1 MKINKLKILIAALFI
16 LGYSGIYA
24 QTYLISS
31 GGTINAC
38 SGTLYDSGGAGGDYS
53 SSEDYT
59 ITICSTI
66 PGATMTLNFTVFD
79 TESAT
84 YDHLS
89 IYDGPTSASDQI
101 ILNAGGTSLL
111 NETIESSGEC
121 MTLVWHTDGSVT
133 EPGFAAVISC
143 GFPCQDFTIDIA
155 SSVPALT
162 APTDSLWV
170 DVCQGDDVTFT
181 ALGNYPNTGGDYD
194 QSDAT
199 TNWHWMIISE
209 AGQDDV
215 EGVGLNVI
223 NYTFDNP
230 GGYHINLIAID
241 GNGCSM
247 PVGDPW
253 RVRVSLAPT
262 FVGSTGTGGC
272 PGSTMDLTGAWQIE
286 PWVLQ
291 VPEIAFVEVCFEDV
305 VGVDQEAC
313 FTHNAFAPGQYI
325 TVASDVESIC
335 MNMEHSYTGDLDIW
349 IECPNGQTAMLFEQ
363 ACSSTY
369 FGVPDQADDCNP
381 GTGWQYCWDETAPSL
396 MSANCNSGSSMPA
409 GDYQPSGDFS
419 SLVGCPLNGEWCIH
433 FLDNLGLD
441 DGNVFTVE
449 LHFADYL
456 IPGGANIWTYTTDID
471 PADVYWSG
479 ELIQTDVD
487 GVATAAPLTSGDL
500 DYTFSVTDD
509 FGCTYD
515 TIIQITVLPAD
526 DASCCTMPIA
536 SAGADDHVC
545 ANTYTFSA
553 TLATGNTGTW
563 TMVSGLGNAS
573 WTNQTSPTAIVT
585 VDAWGSYEFEW
596 TEQNLTPTCSNADQ
610 VIVEFYPVPTTE
622 FTYDPILCNAD
633 HTILTYVGNVGAT
646 ATYNWTYDGATV
658 VSGTGQ
664 GPIEIYWLASGI
676 HSIGL
681 QVSADGCDSPD
692 TLVNIINP
700 ELFSHTLLIDDDP
713 CYQSCNGRAELTV
726 TGGTLPYSYSWASP
740 TNILNNLCAGDY
752 GVTVTDANGCT
763 TVETYTINEPAELV
777 INSTSSTNLTC
788 YQSNDGEIIVNASGG
803 TGSLEYLWSDIGL
816 STSTR
821 TGLVSGNYCVTIQD
835 ENECFIMECFDIT
848 QPDELLVATSPNIAI
863 CEGTSSAIQSQGMG
877 GTVPYSYYW
886 EQGEGNGYI
895 IAGPTLNVNLDT
907 TTIFNVYVE
916 DFNGC
921 LSNTSTT
928 IVTVSPEMVIDSM
941 ILADNRCHNSCD
953 GSAEIVMHGGLA
965 PFQYSWGA
973 SNNVYNGLCADIY
986 TVTVTDIIGCQ
997 VSEMFIIQEPTELT
1011 FTRDVDPATCYGY
1024 DDGVATVFVQGSVPP
1039 YTYLWPNGYDDY
1051 SMTNAVGTYTVTVMD
1066 DHDCRIT
1073 ADFII
1078 EEPDEIYVL
1087 PIGNR
1092 TICQG
1097 QSSLLTTQA
1106 TGGTPYYDFHWSG
1119 TDGTEYNSNQWEV
1132 GPLVTTTYSLVV
1144 TDSHDCSSTPRTS
1157 IVTVHPDLEILSV
1170 LTSNDTI
1177 CPGDPAKVY
1186 VDVEG
1191 GNGGPY
1197 LMTLQNGTVVPSPF
1211 NVYPDTTTM
1220 FYITLE
1226 DMCGTPSVLDSI
1238 NIIVRNIP
1246 GNIFVVEDVDGCPP
1260 FAAYFTEETP
1270 DMGQTYLWR
1279 FGDDGFSTDKS
1290 PIHIYE
1296 EPGVY
1301 TVTLEVTDDF
1311 GCLST
1316 RTVENMVEVYQGP
1329 TSLFEATPEIVSML
1343 APEIEFIN
1351 YSVEADNYYWF
1362 FGDGDSSLFVSPRH
1376 LYPTIGEYEVI
1387 LVAET
1392 ANSCRDTTSRV
1403 IIVRNEFAFYMPTSF
1418 TPNGDGMN
1426 DCFRPCGNGID
1437 KNTFYMI
1444 VYDRWGNL
1452 VYESDKFDSNA
1463 SCDACTNGSWDGT
1476 DNGSRVKGDEILPNG
1491 LYHWYCEFHDWNE
1504 TLYKEQGIVT
1514 LIR

>member
-1 MKINKLKILIAALFI
+1 
-16 LGYSGIYA
+16 
-24 QTYLISS
+24 
-31 GGTINAC
+31 
-38 SGTLYDSGGAGGDYS
+38 
-53 SSEDYT
+53 
-59 ITICSTI
+59 
-66 PGATMTLNFTVFD
+66 
-79 TESAT
+79 
-84 YDHLS
+84 
-89 IYDGPTSASDQI
+89 
-101 ILNAGGTSLL
+101 
-111 NETIESSGEC
+111 
-121 MTLVWHTDGSVT
+121 
-133 EPGFAAVISC
+133 
-143 GFPCQDFTIDIA
+143 
-155 SSVPALT
+155 
-162 APTDSLWV
+162 
-170 DVCQGDDVTFT
+170 
-181 ALGNYPNTGGDYD
+181 
-194 QSDAT
+194 
-199 TNWHWMIISE
+199 
-209 AGQDDV
+209 
-215 EGVGLNVI
+215 
-223 NYTFDNP
+223 
-230 GGYHINLIAID
+230 
-241 GNGCSM
+241 
-247 PVGDPW
+247 
-253 RVRVSLAPT
+253 
-262 FVGSTGTGGC
+262 
-272 PGSTMDLTGAWQIE
+272 
-286 PWVLQ
+286 
-291 VPEIAFVEVCFEDV
+291 
-305 VGVDQEAC
+305 
-313 FTHNAFAPGQYI
+313 
-325 TVASDVESIC
+325 
-335 MNMEHSYTGDLDIW
+335 
-349 IECPNGQTAMLFEQ
+349 
-363 ACSSTY
+363 
-369 FGVPDQADDCNP
+369 
-381 GTGWQYCWDETAPSL
+381 
-396 MSANCNSGSSMPA
+396 
-409 GDYQPSGDFS
+409 
-419 SLVGCPLNGEWCIH
+419 
-433 FLDNLGLD
+433 
-441 DGNVFTVE
+441 
-449 LHFADYL
+449 
-456 IPGGANIWTYTTDID
+456 
-471 PADVYWSG
+471 
-479 ELIQTDVD
+479 
-487 GVATAAPLTSGDL
+487 
-500 DYTFSVTDD
+500 
-509 FGCTYD
+509 
-515 TIIQITVLPAD
+515 
-526 DASCCTMPIA
+526 
-536 SAGADDHVC
+536 
-545 ANTYTFSA
+545 
-553 TLATGNTGTW
+553 
-563 TMVSGLGNAS
+563 
-573 WTNQTSPTAIVT
+573 
-585 VDAWGSYEFEW
+585 
-596 TEQNLTPTCSNADQ
+596 
-610 VIVEFYPVPTTE
+610 
-622 FTYDPILCNAD
+622 
-633 HTILTYVGNVGAT
+633 
-646 ATYNWTYDGATV
+646 
-658 VSGTGQ
+658 
-664 GPIEIYWLASGI
+664 
-676 HSIGL
+676 
-681 QVSADGCDSPD
+681 
-692 TLVNIINP
+692 
-700 ELFSHTLLIDDDP
+700 
-713 CYQSCNGRAELTV
+713 
-726 TGGTLPYSYSWASP
+726 
-740 TNILNNLCAGDY
+740 
-752 GVTVTDANGCT
+752 
-763 TVETYTINEPAELV
+763 
-777 INSTSSTNLTC
+777 
-788 YQSNDGEIIVNASGG
+788 
-803 TGSLEYLWSDIGL
+803 
-816 STSTR
+816 
-821 TGLVSGNYCVTIQD
+821 
-835 ENECFIMECFDIT
+835 
-848 QPDELLVATSPNIAI
+848 
-863 CEGTSSAIQSQGMG
+863 
-877 GTVPYSYYW
+877 
-886 EQGEGNGYI
+886 
-895 IAGPTLNVNLDT
+895 
-907 TTIFNVYVE
+907 
-916 DFNGC
+916 
-921 LSNTSTT
+921 
-928 IVTVSPEMVIDSM
+928 
-941 ILADNRCHNSCD
+941 
-953 GSAEIVMHGGLA
+953 
-965 PFQYSWGA
+965 
-973 SNNVYNGLCADIY
+973 
-986 TVTVTDIIGCQ
+986 
-997 VSEMFIIQEPTELT
+997 
-1011 FTRDVDPATCYGY
+1011 
-1024 DDGVATVFVQGSVPP
+1024 
-1039 YTYLWPNGYDDY
+1039 
-1051 SMTNAVGTYTVTVMD
+1051 MTNAVGTYTVTVMD

-1504 TLYKEQGIVT
+1504 TLYKEQGTVT